1 MKNLLFLLFAV
12 LTLSSCRGIKGNF
25 YLENSGKIERIE
37 NAENVVI
44 NGNSYLID
52 GGVEDWLSGEE
63 LHVGDSVGVYSNSE
77 EVFLS
82 KSDCFQALSLIRK
95 LSFSYQGAGGIYWRV
110 IGLSLAAGFVLSLI
124 LVWLLEKGDDEGI
137 GWWTIVCTVRCMAL
151 ALFGTS
157 VVSLFAPSVEYDGYK
172 KVDKATAQLV
182 TISGQNYP
190 QGKISGSGIAVK
202 AGKSY
207 YIYSFGDKY
216 YFIDSDSGFRNASQ
230 PEVFAEIVNK
240 RVDKT
245 AWIYIGI
252 FGFVLLLLYLR
263 GIDITSDFDKIATRV
278 PTCSDEYFDP
288 HG

>member
-25 YLENSGKIERIE
+25 HLENSGRIERIE
-37 NAENVVI
+37 NSKSVVI

-52 GGVEDWLSGEE
+52 GGVEDWLSGEK
-63 LHVGDSVGVYSNSE
+63 LNVGDSVGVYVSKE
-77 EVFLS
+77 KVCLS
-82 KSDCFQALSLIRK
+82 KNDCVQAVPLIKR
-95 LSFSYQGAGGIYWRV
+95 LSFSFRGINHTYKEVLVWSLMAGM
-110 IGLSLAAGFVLSLI
+110 VLSLI

-151 ALFGTS
+151 ALFGAS
-157 VVSLFAPSVEYDGYK
+157 VFGLFAPSVEYDGYK
-172 KVDKATAQLV
+172 KVDKVTAQLI
-182 TISGQNYP
+182 TISGQNYL
-190 QGKISGSGIAVK
+190 QGKISASRTSVK

-252 FGFVLLLLYLR
+252 FGFVLLVLYLR
-263 GIDITSDFDKIATRV
+263 GIDVTSDFDKIGAYV
-278 PTCSDEYFDP
+278 PT
-288 HG
+288 